1 MLPKYQKIKFT
12 TGDKIT
18 ESLGDRPFTVES
30 AKGYGLKLKVDNN
43 TIDVGTDGHIAL
55 DAAAQIDFG
64 GEGPYIRLED
74 GDLVVSGNAN
84 AVIVRSGNLDY
95 EFGTDGVLTLPEG
108 GSIVDSNGD
117 PITGGQ
123 GGVSGDPRLTIH
135 GYLDGV
141 TVPGTA
147 QNYVTFTTG
156 DVAPTGLYLTRYES
170 ADTRAFFALQEGPQW
185 TASQTEYSEAM
196 LAAGHFGPA
205 AEYANALGV
214 NILDAPWGGYQL
226 QPNTT
231 YTMWIQQIN
240 AICEYAFSTSVNDNG
255 FNAPITYSSAKLSP
269 TQISFYDVVGTGP
282 AVLSENSYLS
292 NTTLQGN
299 TTVGPLLETLRKKSG
314 AGLTVVHDFKTT
326 STWYH
331 VMISQNFTPN
341 FTNLPT
347 ENDRV
352 IECKLILNQ
361 GATPYIP
368 NAIKISGTDTTV
380 NWLGST
386 LPSGTANKKDLVT
399 FTFVRTGSVWI
410 VLGKLE
416 TYGSA

>member
-43 TIDVGTDGHIAL
+43 NIDVGTDGHIGL
-55 DAAAQIDFG
+55 DSAAQLDFG
-64 GEGPYIRLED
+64 VEGPYVRLEND
-74 GDLVVSGNAN
+74 DLVVSGNSD
-84 AVIVRSGNLDY
+84 AVIVRSGNIDY
-95 EFGTDGVLTLPEG
+95 TFGTDGVLTLPEG
-108 GSIVDSNGD
+108 GSVVDSDGN
-117 PITGGQ
+117 PIGGSS
-123 GGVSGDPRLTIH
+123 GVSGDLRLTIH

-147 QNYVTFTTG
+147 QHYVTFTVG
-156 DVAPTGLYLTRYES
+156 DDPITGLYLTRYES
-170 ADTRAFFALQEGPQW
+170 SDTRAWFAIQEGPAW
-185 TASQTEYSEAM
+185 TISQFAITDAM
-196 LAAGHFGPA
+196 LAYGHFGPA
-205 AEYANALGV
+205 ATYVNALGT
-214 NILDAPWGGYQL
+214 NLLGTTSLTL

-240 AICEYAFSTSVNDNG
+240 AKCEYAFSTSTNDNG
-255 FNAPITYSSAKLSP
+255 FNAPLSYSSTKASP
-269 TQISFYDVVGTGP
+269 TQVNFYDVIGNGP
-282 AVLSENSYLS
+282 ATLSENAYFS
-292 NTTLQGN
+292 NATLQGN
-299 TTVGPLLETLRKKSG
+299 TTVGPLLETLRVKSG
-314 AGLTVVHDFKTT
+314 AGLEVVHDFKTT

-347 ENDRV
+347 ENDRI

-361 GATPYIP
+361 GSTPYIP
-368 NAIKISGTDTTV
+368 NAIKIAGTDTTI

-416 TYGSA
+416 TYGSVA

>member
-18 ESLGDRPFTVES
+18 ESLGDRPFTIES
-30 AKGYGLKLKVDNN
+30 AKGYDLKLKVDNN
-43 TIDVGTDGHIAL
+43 NIDVTTDGHVVL
-55 DAAAQIDFG
+55 DSAAQIDFG
-64 GEGPYIRLED
+64 VEGPYVRLED
-74 GDLVVSGNAN
+74 ADLVVSGNSD

-95 EFGTDGVLTLPEG
+95 AFGTDGVLTLPEG

-123 GGVSGDPRLTIH
+123 GGVSGDLRLTIH

-147 QNYVTFTTG
+147 QNYVTFTVG
-156 DVAPTGLYLTRYES
+156 DQPITGLYLTRYES
-170 ADTRAFFALQEGPQW
+170 SDTRAWFAIQQGPVW
-185 TASQTEYSEAM
+185 NISQVAITPQM
-196 LAAGHFGPA
+196 LAYGHFGPTA
-205 AEYANALGV
+205 TYVNTLGANLLGTT
-214 NILDAPWGGYQL
+214 NLTL

-240 AICEYAFSTSVNDNG
+240 ARCEYAFSTSTNDNG
-255 FNAPITYSSAKLSP
+255 FNAPITYSNVKLSP
-269 TQISFYDVVGTGP
+269 TQVNFYDVIGNGP
-282 AVLSENSYLS
+282 ATLSENAYFS
-292 NTTLQGN
+292 NATLQGN
-299 TTVGPLLETLRKKSG
+299 TTVGPLLETLRVKTG

-326 STWYH
+326 ATWYH
-331 VMISQNFTPN
+331 ASIFQNFTPN

-368 NAIKISGTDTTV
+368 NAIKIAGTDTTI
-380 NWLGST
+380 NWLAST

-399 FTFVRTGSVWI
+399 FTFIRTGSVWI

-416 TYGSA
+416 TYGSVA